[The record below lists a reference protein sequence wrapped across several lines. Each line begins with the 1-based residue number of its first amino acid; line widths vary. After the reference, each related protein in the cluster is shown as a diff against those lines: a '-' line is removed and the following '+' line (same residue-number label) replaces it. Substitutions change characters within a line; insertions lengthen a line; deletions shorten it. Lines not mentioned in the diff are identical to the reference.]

1 MSIFARIPSSDI
13 ILAFSK
19 VERKEN
25 SERGWE
31 RNKINGRRENNIEG
45 RPGVSAN
52 VSSSNMSYHLLQAE
66 AADVSDV
73 YYISVMF

>member
-1 MSIFARIPSSDI
+1 M
-13 ILAFSK
+13 
-19 VERKEN
+19 
-25 SERGWE
+25 
-31 RNKINGRRENNIEG
+31 
-45 RPGVSAN
+45 SAN